1 MTANVSFSRYFLTSL
16 STRRKLTL
24 RYARTA
30 SSNWVKSLHNADLI
44 NKPPLFFT
52 APPIP
57 YPYIL
62 VNAHNPSAGFHSLRI
77 SRKQV
82 RMVILDSGIEIFRDP
97 HVKDYPSN
105 WPARLLKLY
114 GKIKSIAPQAIIY
127 AVAPDYCDDY
137 HPGSLWLSP
146 EQTNIE
152 RTVQNAIFY
161 TEKFPHINWI
171 LSIQGWYQDPQS
183 PLRCIKLYKEYGL
196 LKDFEY
202 FAIGNLCTELN
213 SVLIKKTINN
223 VAKQLPNKRIHI
235 FGLKLR
241 ALPFVQ
247 AMIFSFDSFAWTKP
261 VSKRKLQVNWSCKT
275 SEERIRFFKAWL
287 ERVNEIKSQCSLLE
301 FVRK

>member
-1 MTANVSFSRYFLTSL
+1 
-16 STRRKLTL
+16 
-24 RYARTA
+24 
-30 SSNWVKSLHNADLI
+30 VKSLRSADLI
-44 NKPPLFFT
+44 DKPPLFFT

-62 VNAHNPSAGFHSLRI
+62 VNAHNPTAGLHSLRI

-97 HVKDYPSN
+97 NIKDYPSN
-105 WPARLLKLY
+105 WPDRLLKLY
-114 GKIKSIAPQAIIY
+114 RKIKSIASQATVY

-161 TEKFPHINWI
+161 TEKFPQVNWI

-183 PLRCIKLYKEYGL
+183 PLHCIKLYKEYGL

-202 FAIGNLCTELN
+202 FAIGNICVDLET
-213 SVLIKKTINN
+213 IKKILLIVINHL
-223 VAKQLPNKRIHI
+223 QSKRLHV
-235 FGLKLR
+235 FDLKLR
-241 ALPFVQ
+241 VLPAVQ
-247 AMIFSFDSFAWTKP
+247 ALIFSFDSFAWTRPINKE
-261 VSKRKLQVNWSCKT
+261 KLGANWSCKT
-275 SEERIRFFKAWL
+275 QEERIRFFKAWL